1 MAAITSGHG
10 RTWRV
15 VGFDAGCCRGQK
27 TPPTEPWLRLR
38 PWVGR
43 ISSVGAALAATRP
56 LKPAGFD
63 TSCCRG
69 QKTPPTEPRLW
80 LRRGIGHTPLWERPW
95 PRRGLCCPPA
105 SMQAAVG
112 VKTPPTEPWLRLRP
126 WVGRI
131 SSVGAALSATRPVLS
146 AGFDAGCCRGQ
157 KTPPTEPRLRPPM
170 GRDSC
175 GSDLCGSGLGRDT
188 AVAVRGLR
196 FRLLSR
202 ASSLPRNRRQ
212 PCSTRSLRW
221 AK

>member
-1 MAAITSGHG
+1 MTGACSGG
-10 RTWRV
+10 RPRPCWH
-15 VGFDAGCCRGQK
+15 
-27 TPPTEPWLRLR
+27 WLRCPRPGGRLR
-38 PWVGR
+38 CTMTMRGR
-43 ISSVGAALAATRP
+43 GGGKIRGGNQLWSRADSAGRRLRCRPLSGSEDPSHRTPALAPPGDRALSSVGAALAATRP

-112 VKTPPTEPWLRLRP
+112 VKTPPTEP
-126 WVGRI
+126 
-131 SSVGAALSATRPVLS
+131 
-146 AGFDAGCCRGQ
+146 
-157 KTPPTEPRLRPPM
+157 RLRPPM

-175 GSDLCGSGLGRDT
+175 GSDLCGSGPGRDT

-212 PCSTRSLRW
+212 PCRTRSLRW